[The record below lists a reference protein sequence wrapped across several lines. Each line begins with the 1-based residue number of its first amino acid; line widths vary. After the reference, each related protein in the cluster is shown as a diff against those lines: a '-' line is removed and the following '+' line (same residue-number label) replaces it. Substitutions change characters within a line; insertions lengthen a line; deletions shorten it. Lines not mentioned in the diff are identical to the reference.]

1 MLILRVLAVL
11 VLLVCA
17 GALAAY
23 LVTGQT
29 RYRAFAWKIFKLLL
43 AVVLVFLA
51 LLALERV
58 FVPLV

>member
-1 MLILRVLAVL
+1 MLIIRVLAVL
-11 VLLVCA
+11 ALLVCA

-23 LVTGQT
+23 LVTGQA
-29 RYRAFAWKIFKLLL
+29 RYKVFAWKTFKLLL